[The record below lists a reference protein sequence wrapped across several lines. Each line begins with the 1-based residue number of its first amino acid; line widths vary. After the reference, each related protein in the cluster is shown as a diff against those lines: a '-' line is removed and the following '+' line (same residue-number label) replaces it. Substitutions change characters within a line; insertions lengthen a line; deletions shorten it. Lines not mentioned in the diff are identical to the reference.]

1 MGDGY
6 ELRFTDCAKDPIFF
20 LHHGQIDRLW
30 TLWQQKDLAVR
41 GTAFGGPKTQGS
53 ASMDARLE
61 DVMPFLGLT
70 ADIKVEEV
78 MSTRSA
84 LLCYEYA

>member
-1 MGDGY
+1 MVEGNP
-6 ELRFTDCAKDPIFF
+6 LTLTNCAKDPIFF

-70 ADIKVEEV
+70 TDVKVEEV